1 MVEEKMKRHRKT
13 AIRTLF
19 VVYCIVMVQLLFFRT
34 PSTRAIP
41 YWQIVQENINIIP
54 LATIQDQVY
63 FISHETNQIM
73 VHYAYLNLLGNIIAF
88 IPCGIFLPLL
98 GNKTKKLGWM
108 LFISFAVF
116 LTVEIVQLFSLTG
129 RADIDDVLLNMLGC
143 LFGYCLWRIGNALH
157 KRRLN
162 R

>member
-1 MVEEKMKRHRKT
+1 MERHRKT

-19 VVYCIVMVQLLFFRT
+19 VVYCIVMVQLLFFRA

-41 YWQIVQENINIIP
+41 YWQIVQENLNIIP
-54 LATIQDQVY
+54 LATIRDQVY
-63 FISHETNQIM
+63 FISHETNRIM

-88 IPCGIFLPLL
+88 IPFGIFLPLL
-98 GNKTKKLGWM
+98 GNKTKKPGRT
-108 LFISFAVF
+108 LFISFVVF
-116 LTVEIVQLFSLTG
+116 LAIEIVQLFSLTG

-143 LFGYCLWRIGNALH
+143 LLGYCLWRIGSAAH
-157 KRRLN
+157 RRSLN